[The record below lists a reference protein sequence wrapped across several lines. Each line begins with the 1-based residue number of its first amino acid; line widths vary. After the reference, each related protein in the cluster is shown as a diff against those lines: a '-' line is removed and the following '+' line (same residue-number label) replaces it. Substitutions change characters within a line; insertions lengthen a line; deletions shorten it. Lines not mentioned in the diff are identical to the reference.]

1 MFSLTM
7 NLNLLVP
14 LETISKKCVMF
25 YGNKSFVVPT
35 STLKL
40 QGIDHSYLQVITST
54 AK

>member
-14 LETISKKCVMF
+14 LETISKKCVMS
-25 YGNKSFVVPT
+25 YGKSFVVPT

-40 QGIDHSYLQVITST
+40 QGIDHSYLNVITST